1 MLETKRVFIS
11 GPMTGYED
19 FNRPAFMEAEEKLKK
34 AGFSVFN
41 PAWMDFDSG
50 FSNDAIMSIDLVA
63 LSHCNYIYQLPGWK
77 YSKGASA
84 EYMFALASDI
94 QFVNVD
100 WLEWYLGQVE
110 LINIVNNTISD
121 ETFDKAFEENKKV
134 WAKAAEQMHQERMQK
149 LEEEINSLKEVK
161 LDVEKVEKGE
171 YQSARPSD

>member
-41 PAWMDFDSG
+41 PAWMNFDSG
-50 FSNDAIMSIDLVA
+50 FSNDAILSIDLVA

-84 EYMFALASDI
+84 EYTFALASGI

-100 WLEWYLGQVE
+100 WLEWYLGQVDKK
-110 LINIVNNTISD
+110 IISD
-121 ETFDKAFEENKKV
+121 DTFDKAFEENKKA
-134 WAKAAEQMHQERMQK
+134 WAKAAEQIHQERMQK

-161 LDVEKVEKGE
+161 LDAEKVEKGE
-171 YQSARPSD
+171 YKSARPEN